1 MVVIFNTIHVHSD
14 CSKNFCFTSEMTYSE
29 NSVKYDC
36 YDLIDEQLFIHH
48 GTRHCP
54 ESKQPTQNV
63 ENEVFITVGGALWR
77 VYVSISFNESKIF
90 PLF

>member
-1 MVVIFNTIHVHSD
+1 MSS
-14 CSKNFCFTSEMTYSE
+14 SKDSED
-29 NSVKYDC
+29 SVSIDYDG

-77 VYVSISFNESKIF
+77 VYVTLNEFFFILNSIKKVEFQEI
-90 PLF
+90 